1 MTNLEVGVFLLP
13 DESPARTVEIIELC
27 EDVGLAFV
35 GVADSH
41 MLWNDVYVI
50 LAAAAQR
57 TSRIRLGPWVTNALT
72 RHETVTLNAISTL
85 NALAN
90 GRAFLGIGYGD
101 SAVKTLGIR
110 PQRLGELVES
120 IDRMRTLVSGRAV
133 RIDSAEWRMETASDD
148 LYVYWAAD
156 GPKSLE
162 DAGRYADGVVAN
174 GLLVPEHMEFMRNHI
189 GAGAVAAGR
198 RAGEPEIVFNTGL
211 SIDDDSVQ
219 AREVAKPYLAR
230 TLCHNVSTW
239 MPGWDAAAV
248 SEFRARYDYYRHIKA
263 DHEIAAMVPEH
274 LVTRK
279 AIAGTPEECVELIR
293 LVVHHGFDKLM
304 LLVLGDAEA
313 TITRLARDVLPG
325 VRG

>member
-1 MTNLEVGVFLLP
+1 MADLEVGVFLLA

-27 EDVGLAFV
+27 EDVGLSFV

-72 RHETVTLNAISTL
+72 RHETVTLNAICTL
-85 NALAN
+85 NALAG

-120 IDRMRTLVSGRAV
+120 VNRMRELVSGRPV
-133 RIDSAEWRMETASDD
+133 RIDTASDD
-148 LYVYWAAD
+148 LFIYWAAD
-156 GPKSLE
+156 GPRSLQ
-162 DAGRYADGVVAN
+162 DAGRFADGVVAN
-174 GLLVPEHMEFMRNHI
+174 GLLVPEHMEFMRTHI
-189 GAGAVAAGR
+189 RAGATDAGR
-198 RAGEPEIVFNTGL
+198 PPREPEVVFNTGI
-211 SIDDDSVQ
+211 SIHDDPER
-219 AREVAKPYLAR
+219 ARQVAKPYLAR

-239 MPGWDAAAV
+239 MPGWDADAV
-248 SEFRARYDYYRHIKA
+248 RDFRARYDYYRHIKA
-263 DHEIAAMVPEH
+263 DHEIAAMVPES

-293 LVVHHGFDKLM
+293 LVADRGFGKLM
-304 LLVLGDAEA
+304 LLVLGDAES
-313 TITRLARDVLPG
+313 TIRRLAREVLPG
-325 VRG
+325 VAG

>member
-1 MTNLEVGVFLLP
+1 MADLEVGVFLLA

-27 EDVGLAFV
+27 EDVGLSFV

-72 RHETVTLNAISTL
+72 RHETVTLNAICTL
-85 NALAN
+85 NALAE

-120 IDRMRTLVSGRAV
+120 VGRMRALVSGRTV
-133 RIDSAEWRMETASDD
+133 RTEAAEWRMETASDD
-148 LYVYWAAD
+148 LFVYWAAD
-156 GPKSLE
+156 GPKSLR
-162 DAGRYADGVVAN
+162 DAGRFADGVVAN
-174 GLLVPEHMEFMRNHI
+174 GLLVPEHMEFMRTHI
-189 GAGAVAAGR
+189 RAGAADAGR
-198 RAGEPEIVFNTGL
+198 RAGEPEIVFNTGIC
-211 SIDDDSVQ
+211 IDDDSER
-219 AREVAKPYLAR
+219 ARQVAKPYLAR
-230 TLCHNVSTW
+230 TLCHDVSTW
-239 MPGWDAAAV
+239 MPGWDADAV
-248 SEFRARYDYYRHIKA
+248 SEFRARYDYYRHIQA
-263 DHEIAAMVPEH
+263 DHEIAAMVPES

-293 LVVHHGFDKLM
+293 LVADGGFGKLM
-304 LLVLGDAEA
+304 LLVLGDAES
-313 TITRLARDVLPG
+313 TIRRLAREVLPG
-325 VRG
+325 VVG